1 MHEQARMVVPGGMQW
16 NGDLTFSHV
25 FGGSVCFAD

>member
-1 MHEQARMVVPGGMQW
+1 MSRLAWWCQEGCKW

-25 FGGSVCFAD
+25 FGGSVCFAG